1 MIRKILVLVSLI
13 ALSSCLK
20 TRSELSGQDQE
31 YLYGQKHADNQ
42 LAQIQSTNIQR
53 EQAVQTTAVLD
64 DKDELIRTLNG
75 RVEVL
80 ENQLSTLIQEKENA
94 APSEDA
100 QKVTLLQEAVA
111 KMELQIQ
118 KLEHELSSTTVI
130 AKPEDKALDDITKP
144 KADESA
150 ETVVEPK
157 KKDSYEVAKDHFARK
172 EWKKAILNFQ
182 KYTDESPKGKNIAD
196 AKYRI
201 GVSFQ
206 ELGMK
211 EEAMA
216 FYEEVVAN
224 YSKTEA
230 GKSARSRLSK
240 LKK

>member
-31 YLYGQKHADNQ
+31 YLYGQKQADNQ
-42 LAQIQSTNIQR
+42 LAQIQSTNIQQ

-80 ENQLSTLIQEKENA
+80 ENQLNNLIQEKENA

-118 KLEHELSSTTVI
+118 KLEHELASTTII
-130 AKPEDKALDDITKP
+130 AKPEDKAVEPTSTKTEDSTETESKTK
-144 KADESA
+144 KAD
-150 ETVVEPK
+150 P
-157 KKDSYEVAKDHFARK
+157 YEVAKDHFARK

-182 KYTDESPKGKNIAD
+182 KYTDESPKGKNVAD

-224 YSKTEA
+224 YSKTDA
-230 GKSARSRLSK
+230 GKNARSRLSK